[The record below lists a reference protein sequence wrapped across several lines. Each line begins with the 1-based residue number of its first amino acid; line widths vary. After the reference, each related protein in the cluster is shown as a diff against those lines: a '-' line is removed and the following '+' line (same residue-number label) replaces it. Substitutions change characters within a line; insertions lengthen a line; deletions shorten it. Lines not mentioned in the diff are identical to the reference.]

1 MDSTLGGWEGGYIKD
16 QRWAPFLFALMIDS
30 SADDV
35 RQEAPQTMVST
46 PVEDGAQTD
55 KVWTEQDW
63 RSPRV
68 HTILTTF
75 V

>member
-1 MDSTLGGWEGGYIKD
+1 M
-16 QRWAPFLFALMIDS
+16 FALMIDS

-55 KVWTEQDW
+55 KVWTEQD
-63 RSPRV
+63 
-68 HTILTTF
+68 
-75 V
+75 